1 MTALTGL
8 YVHIPFCSVK
18 CFYCDFAAFSG
29 QNKLAGRYL
38 SALKAEAS
46 LFPARKFETL
56 YVGGGTPSELGRE
69 QIDELLSAFPGPYRE
84 STFEGN
90 PESLTAD
97 KLDVLKRR
105 GVTRVSIGLQTAD
118 DALLKSVGRRH
129 SFEDFRR
136 VFEAAA
142 PLDRCVDLMYGLP
155 GQSLASLE
163 ETLDRVLAL
172 EPEHVSLYGLQVE
185 DRTLFSKRGVENDDK
200 LERAM
205 FELALEK
212 LAGFEHYE
220 IANFALTGHRSAHN
234 LNYWNDGEYVGL
246 GCGAASHL
254 DGVRSTNHERLQDY
268 LRDVEQG
275 RRPVAETESLEGKA
289 KLGEK
294 AFLGLRK
301 LDGFTPGPEL
311 ERQFSSAW
319 STLAEQGLVQADG
332 ARRKLTREGV
342 FLANLAFKH
351 FVAPFPEGGS

>member
-1 MTALTGL
+1 MTALNGL

-29 QNKLAGRYL
+29 QNKQAGRYL
-38 SALKAEAS
+38 SALQAEAR
-46 LFPARKFETL
+46 LFPERKFDTL
-56 YVGGGTPSELGRE
+56 YVGGGTPSELDAE
-69 QIDELLSAFPGPYRE
+69 QIDLLLAAFPGPYAE

-129 SFEDFRR
+129 SFEDFKR

-155 GQSLASLE
+155 GQSLESLRG
-163 ETLDRVLAL
+163 TLDRVLAL

-185 DRTLFSKRGVENDDK
+185 DRTLFAKRGVTNDEK
-200 LERAM
+200 LERDM

-212 LAGFEHYE
+212 LSGYDHYE
-220 IANFALTGHRSAHN
+220 ISNFALSGHRSAHN

-254 DGVRSTNHERLQDY
+254 SGVRSTNHERLQDY
-268 LRDVEQG
+268 LRDVEAG
-275 RRPVAETESLEGKA
+275 LRPVAETESLAGKA

-311 ERQFSSAW
+311 MTAFAASW
-319 STLAEQGLVQADG
+319 SELGEQGLVSADG
-332 ARRKLTREGV
+332 PRRKLTREGV